1 MAKRE
6 RPEAMG
12 RTAWL
17 TVALA
22 LLAGCAREDWPA
34 AFAPSRYTMAQ
45 LGNGRG
51 SESYVPLAPL
61 AEAIQASMREQY
73 GVPAAPA
80 VKSANAGRNAAIL
93 RGSRAYRVNC
103 MYCHGMNGDGA
114 GPSANNYDP
123 RPRDYRRGAFKWK
136 STLANAKPLRSDLKR
151 TLLGGVTGTAMPPFK
166 LLADDQLD
174 DLVEYVVYLAERGE
188 AEYSLLY
195 KAQQEAP
202 DKPEEI
208 AKFLKED
215 WPETVGEQFGRVA
228 QSWQD
233 DALAK
238 QLVPV
243 AGTRIDDRAPAAAFG
258 ASVDRGR
265 GVFLGAG
272 GCVKCHGLDGK
283 GGARDLK
290 ADDDANVDLWGRPI
304 QPRNLKEGVF
314 RGGRAPIDLYRRIHQ
329 GIAPSKMP
337 ASGAVLKPDQIWD
350 LVNFLRTLPY
360 RPELLPPAAGPS
372 AP

>member
-1 MAKRE
+1 MANRAG
-6 RPEAMG
+6 PQAMG
-12 RTAWL
+12 RTAWWA
-17 TVALA
+17 TGLA

-34 AFAPSRYTMAQ
+34 AFAPARYTMAQ
-45 LGNGRG
+45 LGNGR
-51 SESYVPLAPL
+51 SPEPFVPPAPL
-61 AEAIQASMREQY
+61 AEAIQAALLGQF
-73 GVPAAPA
+73 GVPAAPM
-80 VKSANAGRNAAIL
+80 VKGASPARNAAIL

-114 GPSANNYDP
+114 GPSAANYDP

-151 TLLGGVTGTAMPPFK
+151 TLLEGVTGTAMPPFK
-166 LLADDQLD
+166 VLADDQLD
-174 DLVEYVVYLAERGE
+174 DLVEYVEYLAERGE

-195 KAQQEAP
+195 KAQQDAP
-202 DKPEEI
+202 DKPEELG
-208 AKFLKED
+208 KFLKED
-215 WPETVGEQFGRVA
+215 WPETAGEQLGRVA
-228 QSWQD
+228 QAWQD
-233 DALAK
+233 DAVAK

-243 AGTRIDDRAPAAAFG
+243 AGTRIDDRAPAAEFDR
-258 ASVDRGR
+258 SVERGR
-265 GVFLGAG
+265 AAFLGIG

-283 GGARDLK
+283 GGNRDLK
-290 ADDDANVDLWGRPI
+290 ADDDANIDLWGRPI

-314 RGGRAPIDLYRRIHQ
+314 RGGRAPIDLYRRVHQ

-337 ASGAVLKPDQIWD
+337 ASGAVLKPEQIWD

-372 AP
+372 TP